1 MFTETAPP
9 APASSPTVFSR
20 KNPFPAP
27 LLTRRKLDGPGSEKE
42 TFHYEYSL
50 EQSGLVFEVGDSL
63 GVFPA
68 NAPALVDEIINL
80 LGATGEEEVTGTS
93 GESISFRHA
102 LLRERT
108 ITTPSRQ
115 FVQMVAERIP
125 AARFL
130 LEFCDANQR
139 AKLDSYL
146 WGRHVVDLLI
156 EYAELRNKITPP
168 EFVALLSKLQPRLYS
183 IASSLKR
190 YPEAAHLLVTNV
202 GFVSYGRAR
211 KGVCTSFMSER
222 IDEATRVPVFIHT
235 AKHFRLPGDPAA
247 PIIMI
252 GVGTGLAPYRAYLQE
267 REAIGAPGRNWLF
280 FGEQRRAANF
290 YHEKEFEEYTAAGL
304 LTRFDTAFSRDQSQ
318 KVYVQ
323 HRMREMGRDI
333 WAWLQDGAYLY
344 LCGDAE
350 RMAPDVDAALL
361 AIAEEQG
368 GLSKEAAAEF
378 MANLR
383 AIKRYRRDVY

>member
-9 APASSPTVFSR
+9 APAAILFSR
-20 KNPFPAP
+20 KNPFPSR

-50 EQSGLVFEVGDSL
+50 EDSGLVFEIGDSL

-68 NAPALVDEIINL
+68 NAPELVEEVLTL
-80 LGATGEEEVTGTS
+80 LGFTGEELVTGAS
-93 GESISFRHA
+93 GESVPVRTA

-115 FVQMVAERIP
+115 FVQLVAERIP
-125 AARFL
+125 TARFL
-130 LEFCDANQR
+130 LEYCDLNQR

-146 WGRHVVDLLI
+146 WGRHVVDFLI
-156 EYAELRNKITPP
+156 EYPELRNKISPP
-168 EFVALLSKLQPRLYS
+168 ELVTALSKLQPRLYS
-183 IASSLKR
+183 LASSLKR

-202 GFVSYGRAR
+202 GYVSHGRAR

-222 IDEATRVPVFIHT
+222 IEEATRVPVFIHT
-235 AKHFRLPGDPAA
+235 AKHFRLPADPAA

-267 REAIGAPGRNWLF
+267 RQAIGAPGRNWLF
-280 FGEQRRAANF
+280 FGEQRRSANF
-290 YHEKEFEEYTAAGL
+290 YHEKEFAEYSASGL

-323 HRMREMGRDI
+323 HRMREVGGEI
-333 WAWLQDGAYLY
+333 WAWLQEGAYLY

-350 RMAPDVDAALL
+350 RMAPDVDAALV
-361 AIAEEQG
+361 AIAEEHG
-368 GLSKEAAAEF
+368 AMSKEAAAEY
-378 MANLR
+378 MAGLR
-383 AIKRYRRDVY
+383 AEKRYRRDVY

>member
-9 APASSPTVFSR
+9 APAATLYSR
-20 KNPFPAP
+20 KNPFPSR
-27 LLTRRKLDGPGSEKE
+27 LLKRRRLDGPGSEKE

-50 EQSGLVFEVGDSL
+50 EDSGLVYEVGDSL
-63 GVFPA
+63 GVFPS
-68 NAPALVDEIINL
+68 NAPELVGEILTL
-80 LGATGEEEVTGTS
+80 LGITGEELVTGAS
-93 GESISFRHA
+93 GESIPARAA
-102 LLRERT
+102 LLSERT

-125 AARFL
+125 TARFL
-130 LEFCDANQR
+130 LEYCDLKQK

-146 WGRHVVDLLI
+146 WGRHVVDFLI
-156 EYAELRNKITPP
+156 EYPELRNKISPP
-168 EFVALLSKLQPRLYS
+168 ELVAALSKLQPRLYS

-202 GFVSYGRAR
+202 GYVSHGRSR

-235 AKHFRLPGDPAA
+235 AKHFRLPSDPSAD
-247 PIIMI
+247 IIMI

-280 FGEQRRAANF
+280 FGEQRRSANF
-290 YHEKEFEEYTAAGL
+290 YHEKEFAEYTASGL

-318 KVYVQ
+318 KIYVQ
-323 HRMREMGRDI
+323 HRMRELGDEI
-333 WAWLQDGAYLY
+333 WSWLQEGAYLY

-350 RMAPDVDAALL
+350 RMAPDVDAALQ
-361 AIAEEQG
+361 AIAEEHG
-368 GLSKEAAAEF
+368 ALSTEAAAEH
-378 MANLR
+378 MAKLR
-383 AIKRYRRDVY
+383 ADKRYRRDVY

>member
-9 APASSPTVFSR
+9 ASSASVFSR
-20 KNPFPAP
+20 KNPFPSR
-27 LLTRRKLDGPGSEKE
+27 LLTRRRLDGPGSEKE

-50 EQSGLVFEVGDSL
+50 EGSGLVFEVGDSL

-68 NAPALVDEIINL
+68 NAPELVEEILTL
-80 LGATGEEEVTGTS
+80 LGLTGEELVTGAS
-93 GESISFRHA
+93 GESIPVREA

-125 AARFL
+125 TARFL
-130 LEFCDANQR
+130 LEYCDLNQR

-146 WGRHVVDLLI
+146 WGRHVVDFLI
-156 EYAELRNKITPP
+156 EYPELRNKISPSELVT
-168 EFVALLSKLQPRLYS
+168 ALAKLQPRLYS

-202 GFVSYGRAR
+202 GFVSHGRSR

-235 AKHFRLPGDPAA
+235 AKHFRLPADPAA

-267 REAIGAPGRNWLF
+267 REAIAAPGRNWLF
-280 FGEQRRAANF
+280 FGEQRRSANF
-290 YHEKEFEEYTAAGL
+290 YHEKEFAEYKASGL

-318 KVYVQ
+318 KIYVQ
-323 HRMREMGRDI
+323 HRMREVGGEI
-333 WAWLQDGAYLY
+333 WSWLQEGAYLY

-350 RMAPDVDAALL
+350 RMAPDVDAALQ

-368 GLSKEAAAEF
+368 AMSQEAAAEY
-378 MANLR
+378 MAKLR
-383 AIKRYRRDVY
+383 TEKRYRRDVY

>member
-1 MFTETAPP
+1 ETAPP
-9 APASSPTVFSR
+9 APTVAAFSR
-20 KNPFPAP
+20 RNPFPSP

-42 TFHYEYSL
+42 TFHYEFSL
-50 EQSGLVFEVGDSL
+50 EQSGLVYEVGDSL
-63 GVFPA
+63 GLFPA
-68 NAPALVDEIINL
+68 NPPALVEEILAL

-93 GESISFRHA
+93 GESISLREA
-102 LLRERT
+102 LLRQRT

-115 FVQMVAERIP
+115 FVQMVAERIA

-130 LEFCDANQR
+130 LEYCDPNQR
-139 AKLDSYL
+139 AKLESYL
-146 WGRHVVDLLI
+146 WGRHVVDFLI
-156 EYAELRNKITPP
+156 EYPELRNKISPAELVT
-168 EFVALLSKLQPRLYS
+168 ALSKLQPRLYS

-202 GFVSYGRAR
+202 GYVSHGRAR
-211 KGVCTSFMSER
+211 LGVCTSFLSQR
-222 IDEATRVPVFIHT
+222 IEEGTRVPVFIHT
-235 AKHFRLPGDPAA
+235 AKHFRLPADPAA

-267 REAIGAPGRNWLF
+267 REAIGATGRNWLF
-280 FGEQRRAANF
+280 FGEQRRSANF
-290 YHEKEFEEYTAAGL
+290 YHEKEWAEYISSGL

-323 HRMREMGRDI
+323 HRLREKGAEI
-333 WAWLQDGAYLY
+333 WSWLQEGAYLY

-350 RMAPDVDAALL
+350 RMAPDVDATL
-361 AIAEEQG
+361 AGIAEEHG
-368 GLSKEAAAEF
+368 RLSKEAAAEY

-383 AIKRYRRDVY
+383 TVKRYRRDVY

>member
-9 APASSPTVFSR
+9 ASSATLFSR
-20 KNPFPAP
+20 KNPFPSR
-27 LLTRRKLDGPGSEKE
+27 LLKRRKLDGPGSEKE

-50 EQSGLVFEVGDSL
+50 EGSGLVFEVGDSL

-68 NAPALVDEIINL
+68 NAPELVEEILTL
-80 LGATGEEEVTGTS
+80 LGFTGEEMVTGTS
-93 GESISFRHA
+93 CEGIAVRTS

-125 AARFL
+125 TARFL
-130 LEFCDANQR
+130 LEYCDPNQR
-139 AKLDSYL
+139 AKLDAYL
-146 WGRHVVDLLI
+146 WGRHVVDFLI
-156 EYAELRNKITPP
+156 EYPELQNKISPSELVT
-168 EFVALLSKLQPRLYS
+168 ALSKLQPRLYS

-202 GFVSYGRAR
+202 GFVSHGRSR

-222 IDEATRVPVFIHT
+222 IDEATRVPVFIRT
-235 AKHFRLPGDPAA
+235 AKHFRLPSDPAA

-267 REAIGAPGRNWLF
+267 REAIGATGRNWLF
-280 FGEQRRAANF
+280 FGEQRRSANF
-290 YHEKEFEEYTAAGL
+290 YHEKELAGYVASGL

-323 HRMREMGRDI
+323 HRMREVGREI
-333 WAWLQDGAYLY
+333 WSWLQEGAYLY

-350 RMAPDVDAALL
+350 RMAPDVDAALQ

-368 GLSKEAAAEF
+368 AMSQEAAAEY
-378 MANLR
+378 MAKLR
-383 AIKRYRRDVY
+383 AEKRYRRDVY